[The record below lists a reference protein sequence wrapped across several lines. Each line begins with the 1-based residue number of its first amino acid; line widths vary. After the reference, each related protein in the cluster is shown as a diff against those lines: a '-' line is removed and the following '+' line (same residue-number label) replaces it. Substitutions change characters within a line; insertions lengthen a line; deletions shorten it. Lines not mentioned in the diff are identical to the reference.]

1 VAKKAETKQI
11 KTVADL
17 VGEKVTVRV
26 TDGNRVT
33 EETTFIGVVLAVM
46 EYGVLINYPRR
57 GALISDVL
65 PWTHIVQLS
74 HRAKGIKVIDDGSP
88 ATEAPKRRGRKPQE
102 AAEPQPQAEPEPE
115 ATTPEPEPAS
125 EPEPEAV
132 EPTPPAAEP
141 EPDPEPDPEPEDEGS
156 AVGEEDEDEDE
167 VYTGEEDDDNDED
180 FYGVD
185 EDFGGDDDED

>member
-74 HRAKGIKVIDDGSP
+74 HRA
-88 ATEAPKRRGRKPQE
+88 
-102 AAEPQPQAEPEPE
+102 
-115 ATTPEPEPAS
+115 
-125 EPEPEAV
+125 
-132 EPTPPAAEP
+132 
-141 EPDPEPDPEPEDEGS
+141 PDPEPDPEPEDEGS